1 MTDTMLGTGETIV
14 KRHGI
19 SLFQNV
25 VRPLGGDMQYIQIR
39 MRSKKKVYL
48 SLFGQVKEGFPEW
61 VALRW
66 NLEADLVTKRT
77 VFAHV

>member
-1 MTDTMLGTGETIV
+1 MLGTGETIV

-48 SLFGQVKEGFPEW
+48 SLFGQVKEGFPE
-61 VALRW
+61 
-66 NLEADLVTKRT
+66 
-77 VFAHV
+77 

>member
-1 MTDTMLGTGETIV
+1 MLGTGETTV

-48 SLFGQVKEGFPEW
+48 SLFGQVKEGFPET
-61 VALRW
+61 VAFEMKFGSW
-66 NLEADLVTKRT
+66 SGN
-77 VFAHV
+77 